1 MRKAREVRGQ
11 LEDIMKQQKMDL
23 LSVGTDWD
31 IVRCVLTYI
40 SLRDDTDYSKEN
52 VSLLATS
59 IKRRELKALGS
70 T

>member
-1 MRKAREVRGQ
+1 
-11 LEDIMKQQKMDL
+11 MKQQKMDL

-31 IVRCVLTYI
+31 IVRCVLTRI
-40 SLRDDTDYSKEN
+40 SPRDDSDNNKGN